1 MKSRINSHVVRICAA
16 VFLMLGL
23 LSCSSSRKISQALPS
38 TPGINIV
45 FTGDQVADTVY
56 VTIVPIPTDTSM
68 SVLDYV
74 ETVGQGSEIAIPI
87 AGKAAKIPSVAE
99 PSIYKIML
107 DSYAFPS
114 LYLRGE
120 EYADVAVAR
129 LSPLSYDITG
139 VPYLAPFAHSQEFYN
154 LKRKLWKVGR
164 NKYSAIGFS
173 SNVERMSSLLDT
185 ILPAV
190 NPETATYILSLL
202 DDDIVVKLFDKL
214 PESAKNTLYYSYACA
229 LRNTGARD
237 AINKTSLESGV
248 ATNAVAD
255 FSLKSLDGTKF
266 DISSLRGK
274 WVVLD
279 FWVSWCGPCRRGFER
294 MKPIYSDNS
303 DKLEVVAIACGDQTA
318 TWRQLI
324 KDLNLPW
331 INLLAPSP
339 DTHGGTVGGFPI
351 PAYPTKIVIDPE
363 GRMRDF
369 VVGEDYGFYD
379 KLVKMIK

>member
-1 MKSRINSHVVRICAA
+1 MKSCINSYVVRIYA
-16 VFLMLGL
+16 VVSLVFGL
-23 LSCSSSRKISQALPS
+23 LSCSSSRKISQTLPS

-99 PSIYKIML
+99 PSIYKIRL

-129 LSPLSYDITG
+129 LSPLSYDIAG
-139 VPYLAPFAHSQEFYN
+139 VPYLAPFAHSQDFDN
-154 LKRKLWKVGR
+154 LRRKLWKVGR
-164 NKYSAIGFS
+164 NKYSDVGFY
-173 SNVERMSSLLDT
+173 SNVERMSALLDT
-185 ILPAV
+185 ILPVV

-214 PESAKNTLYYSYACA
+214 PKSAKNTLYYSYVCA

-237 AINKTSLESGV
+237 AINKMNLESDV
-248 ATNAVAD
+248 ATNAMAD
-255 FSLKSLDGTKF
+255 FTLKCLDGTEF

-303 DKLEVVAIACGDQTA
+303 DKLEVVAIACGDQTEI
-318 TWRQLI
+318 WRQLVSE
-324 KDLNLPW
+324 LRLPW
-331 INLLAPSP
+331 TNLLASSP
-339 DTHGGTVGGFPI
+339 DTQGGTVAGFPI
-351 PAYPTKIVIDPE
+351 PAYPTKVVIDPE

-369 VVGEDYGFYD
+369 IVGEDDEFYD
-379 KLVKMIK
+379 KLIKMIK